1 MKKLI
6 LALCSLLCLVLVLN
20 LAACGGEEE
29 SSAAPSPSP
38 SPAASA
44 TPKPSASPKP
54 TGTPKPSA
62 TPKPTATPTPQPT
75 EAPTPEPVYS
85 DTEDEPDYDPNE
97 GGDVFV
103 QPSGGDDED
112 NEPDNN
118 GGGDTPNVPYD
129 LIGSDVSA
137 LYGAYGYPNSSE
149 YGPSCIGPGQDG
161 VLYYSG
167 FTVYTY
173 SENGVETIQDVA

>member
-6 LALCSLLCLVLVLN
+6 LTLCSLLCLTLVLN
-20 LAACGGEEE
+20 LSACGGKDG
-29 SSAAPSPSP
+29 SSAPSPSP
-38 SPAASA
+38 TSPAASA
-44 TPKPSASPKP
+44 TPKPTASPKP
-54 TGTPKPSA
+54 TGTPKPTAS
-62 TPKPTATPTPQPT
+62 PKPTAAPTPEPT
-75 EAPTPEPVYS
+75 EAPTPTPEPVV
-85 DTEDEPDYDPNE
+85 DDEPDYEDPNE
-97 GGDVFV
+97 GGETFV
-103 QPSGGDDED
+103 QPSGDDDE
-112 NEPDNN
+112 PSDNN
-118 GGGDTPNVPYD
+118 DGGSTASVPYD
-129 LIGSDVSA
+129 LIGSSVDA

>member
-6 LALCSLLCLVLVLN
+6 LTLCSLLCLALVLN
-20 LAACGGEEE
+20 LSACGGKDDE
-29 SSAAPSPSP
+29 SSAPSPSP

-44 TPKPSASPKP
+44 TPKPTASPKP
-54 TGTPKPSA
+54 TGTPKPTA
-62 TPKPTATPTPQPT
+62 TPKPT
-75 EAPTPEPVYS
+75 EAPTPTPEPES
-85 DTEDEPDYDPNE
+85 EDEDPDYDPNE
-97 GGDVFV
+97 GGDVYV
-103 QPSGGDDED
+103 QPSGDDD
-112 NEPDNN
+112 EPDNN
-118 GGGDTPNVPYD
+118 GGGDDTPSVPYN
-129 LIGSDVSA
+129 LIGSSVDA

>member
-6 LALCSLLCLVLVLN
+6 LTLCSLLCLALVLN
-20 LAACGGEEE
+20 LSACGGKDDQ
-29 SSAAPSPSP
+29 SSAPSPSP

-44 TPKPSASPKP
+44 TPKPTASPKP
-54 TGTPKPSA
+54 TGTPKPTA
-62 TPKPTATPTPQPT
+62 TPKPTDTPTPQPT
-75 EAPTPEPVYS
+75 EAPTPTPEPVQ
-85 DTEDEPDYDPNE
+85 DEDPDYDPNE
-97 GGDVFV
+97 GGEVFV
-103 QPSGGDDED
+103 QPSGDDDE
-112 NEPDNN
+112 PSDNN
-118 GGGDTPNVPYD
+118 GGGDDTPSVPYN
-129 LIGSDVSA
+129 LIGSSVDA